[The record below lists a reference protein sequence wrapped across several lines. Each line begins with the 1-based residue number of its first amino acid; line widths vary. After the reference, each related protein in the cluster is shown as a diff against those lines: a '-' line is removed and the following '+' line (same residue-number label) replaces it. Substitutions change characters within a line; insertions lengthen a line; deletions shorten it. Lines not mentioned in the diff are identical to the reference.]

1 MWYRIEEVAKRNP
14 NYALIYNSY
23 DSSTNNSC
31 DEMGYGDQ
39 DPDVDMSYEK
49 VEAESR
55 EVLFFFSFSK
65 QKPIPGIN
73 FYKKFSVL

>member
-1 MWYRIEEVAKRNP
+1 MWHRIEEVAKRNP
-14 NYALIYNSY
+14 NYALIYNSL

-31 DEMGYGDQ
+31 DDLMGFGDQ

-55 EVLFFFSFSK
+55 EV
-65 QKPIPGIN
+65 N
-73 FYKKFSVL
+73 VRKK

>member
-14 NYALIYNSY
+14 NYALIYNNY

-31 DEMGYGDQ
+31 DDNMGYGDQ

-55 EVLFFFSFSK
+55 EVRLL
-65 QKPIPGIN
+65 N
-73 FYKKFSVL
+73 FYYPPENQKSTR